1 MKRLISAALCLALAL
16 GLMAGFGSLEDVDLG
31 VIAAPEN
38 TGSGDASSLQ
48 LDWDAARAK
57 HELDATVLT
66 VDGENAD
73 WGEFFYWLY
82 YCYTN
87 YVNDMGAVTDFS
99 TPYIYDSEMTIGE
112 MLIDAAKSYCVQYH
126 ALDVNAR

>member
-16 GLMAGFGSLEDVDLG
+16 GLMAGCGSLEDVDLG
-31 VIAAPEN
+31 VSAAPEN
-38 TGSGDASSLQ
+38 TGAGDASSLQ

-99 TPYIYDSEMTIGE
+99 TP
-112 MLIDAAKSYCVQYH
+112 
-126 ALDVNAR
+126 